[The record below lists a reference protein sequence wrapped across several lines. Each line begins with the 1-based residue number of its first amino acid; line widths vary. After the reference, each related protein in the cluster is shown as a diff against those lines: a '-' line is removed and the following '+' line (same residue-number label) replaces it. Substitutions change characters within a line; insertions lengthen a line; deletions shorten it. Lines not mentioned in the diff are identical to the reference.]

1 MTNPLPSPWPP
12 GYVRPEA
19 PTAAPAAAEAVP
31 AQPRFN
37 PPRDPA
43 TGRILPGHGG
53 KPKGMLHRKTRAALE
68 AVQAIAPE
76 ATSMLSILVRQG
88 NFAAV
93 KYVLDRTLP
102 DGGRVVELDSAA
114 DPNAAIEAV
123 VSGDISPVEFARI
136 AQGWKTAKDAA
147 ELSEIKK
154 QIEELEAL
162 VSALKR

>member
-1 MTNPLPSPWPP
+1 MTKPLPSPWPP
-12 GYVRPEA
+12 GYVPAE
-19 PTAAPAAAEAVP
+19 APAAAPAVP

-76 ATSMLSILVRQG
+76 ATSMLAILVRQG

-93 KYVLDRTLP
+93 KFVLDRTLP

-154 QIEELEAL
+154 QIEELEQL
-162 VSALKR
+162 VSALKGKRA